1 MQPQSQHLSQYLN
14 PHQTRKREPDTYE
27 NLLGDA
33 IERCFA
39 AGVHDLAGI
48 AARLNEDCV
57 PAPGGKSWTPELF
70 QHEVKRLAENA

>member
-1 MQPQSQHLSQYLN
+1 MQPQSQYLN

-39 AGVHDLAGI
+39 AGVHDAEAI

-57 PAPGGKSWTPELF
+57 PAPGGKSWSADLF
-70 QHEVKRLAENA
+70 KQEVKRLSETA

>member
-1 MQPQSQHLSQYLN
+1 MQPQSQYLN
-14 PHQTRKREPDTYE
+14 PHQTRRHEPDTYE

-39 AGVHDLAGI
+39 AGVHDLEGI

-57 PAPGGKSWTPELF
+57 PAPGGKPWSPELF
-70 QHEVKRLAENA
+70 KQEVKRLSETA